1 MRSIQWLGLSLT
13 AVFLLCGSS
22 VGGSTQ
28 PPSALSYAI
37 STAVYTN
44 GVLVTANI
52 PTSTGGAVTS
62 YSISPAL
69 PAGLS
74 LSSLTGIVSGTPT
87 VVAAKACYTVT
98 ASNRDGSTAATLII
112 TVIDAPPA
120 QALAN
125 LGQQITPL
133 APQNSRF

>member
-1 MRSIQWLGLSLT
+1 MRSIQRLGLSLT

-28 PPSALSYAI
+28 PPSALSYATG
-37 STAVYTN
+37 TAVYIN

-62 YSISPAL
+62 YSVSQDL

-74 LSSLTGIVSGTPT
+74 LNSRTDIVSGTP
-87 VVAAKACYTVT
+87 
-98 ASNRDGSTAATLII
+98 R
-112 TVIDAPPA
+112 P
-120 QALAN
+120 
-125 LGQQITPL
+125 
-133 APQNSRF
+133 

>member
-28 PPSALSYAI
+28 PPSALSYAT

-62 YSISPAL
+62 YSICLLYTSPS
-69 PAGLS
+69 P
-74 LSSLTGIVSGTPT
+74 
-87 VVAAKACYTVT
+87 
-98 ASNRDGSTAATLII
+98 RDGL
-112 TVIDAPPA
+112 
-120 QALAN
+120 L
-125 LGQQITPL
+125 
-133 APQNSRF
+133 SRMPSSA